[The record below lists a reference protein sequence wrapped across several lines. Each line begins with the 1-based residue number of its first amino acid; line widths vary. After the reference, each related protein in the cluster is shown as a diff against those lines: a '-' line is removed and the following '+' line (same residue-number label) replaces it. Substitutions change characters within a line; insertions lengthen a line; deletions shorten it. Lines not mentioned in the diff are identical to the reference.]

1 MDLFS
6 SVTELRGIGPTRAK
20 QLQRLHIE
28 TLYDLIAFF
37 PRAYEDRTKIS
48 SIAGLEPGI
57 PACFEAMVISNP
69 QLSRIRKGME
79 LVKVRVADE
88 TGRVDL
94 VFFNQPYVKDQLV
107 YGESYRFYGALRDG
121 FGCQMQNPAFEKA
134 DAAGAVTGRILPI
147 YPLTAG
153 ISNKLLGACVR
164 QALAA
169 CAGNLPDILPASVQQ
184 QYDLCPARF
193 AYECSKNFS
202 SSPPGLPPSVRS
214 ARRCIQRQWTRSI
227 WSRFTDFFP
236 SG

>member
-37 PRAYEDRTKIS
+37 PRAYEDRTKLS
-48 SIAGLEPGI
+48 CVAGLEPGI

-121 FGCQMQNPAFEKA
+121 FGCQMQNPAF
-134 DAAGAVTGRILPI
+134 
-147 YPLTAG
+147 
-153 ISNKLLGACVR
+153 
-164 QALAA
+164 
-169 CAGNLPDILPASVQQ
+169 
-184 QYDLCPARF
+184 
-193 AYECSKNFS
+193 
-202 SSPPGLPPSVRS
+202 
-214 ARRCIQRQWTRSI
+214 
-227 WSRFTDFFP
+227 
-236 SG
+236 

>member
-79 LVKVRVADE
+79 LLQAGHTVSE
-88 TGRVDL
+88 TAGL
-94 VFFNQPYVKDQLV
+94 CGFNQVSNFIHAFKSVAGCTPLQFVKH
-107 YGESYRFYGALRDG
+107 R
-121 FGCQMQNPAFEKA
+121 P
-134 DAAGAVTGRILPI
+134 
-147 YPLTAG
+147 
-153 ISNKLLGACVR
+153 
-164 QALAA
+164 
-169 CAGNLPDILPASVQQ
+169 
-184 QYDLCPARF
+184 
-193 AYECSKNFS
+193 
-202 SSPPGLPPSVRS
+202 
-214 ARRCIQRQWTRSI
+214 
-227 WSRFTDFFP
+227 
-236 SG
+236 

>member
-79 LVKVRVADE
+79 L
-88 TGRVDL
+88 GRTCG
-94 VFFNQPYVKDQLV
+94 VF
-107 YGESYRFYGALRDG
+107 GE
-121 FGCQMQNPAFEKA
+121 PA
-134 DAAGAVTGRILPI
+134 GVTGTAAVKKACELGLIGKDDTVVSVVTGNGLKDVANAIKSAGEPI
-147 YPLTAG
+147 N
-153 ISNKLLGACVR
+153 IK
-164 QALAA
+164 
-169 CAGNLPDILPASVQQ
+169 PDL
-184 QYDLCPARF
+184 DLMVSEF
-193 AYECSKNFS
+193 AKRGVTVE
-202 SSPPGLPPSVRS
+202 
-214 ARRCIQRQWTRSI
+214 
-227 WSRFTDFFP
+227 
-236 SG
+236 